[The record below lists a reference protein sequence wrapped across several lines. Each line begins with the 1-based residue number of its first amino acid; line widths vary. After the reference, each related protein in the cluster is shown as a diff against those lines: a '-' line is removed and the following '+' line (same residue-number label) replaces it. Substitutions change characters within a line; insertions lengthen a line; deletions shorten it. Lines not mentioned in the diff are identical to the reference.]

1 VSGVPDSTPIEV
13 ASTNGVHVVVHDL
26 GGEGE
31 PLVVAH
37 ATGFHGRAYEPLAAG
52 LRDRFHVWAIDF
64 RGHGASTAPAD
75 GDFSWLGM
83 RDDLL
88 ATADALGWSRLAAFG
103 HSMGGCTVLLAE
115 LARPGLV
122 ERAYLYEPIIV
133 RAGVEGTVSSPLPAM
148 ARRRRA
154 RFDSHADALLRFAT
168 RPGLSVLRAD
178 ALAAY
183 VLHGFVPATGG
194 GVELA
199 CAPEDEARTFEANA
213 ALSTAGL
220 GSIATRVVIARGLA
234 DRHDFPAQIA
244 PEVAAGLPRGSLV
257 DYAHLGHFGPL
268 QDPALVAAEIAAAL
282 S

>member
-1 VSGVPDSTPIEV
+1 VTDVTDSTPIEV
-13 ASTNGVHVVVHDL
+13 ASTNGVRLAVHDL
-26 GGEGE
+26 GGHGE
-31 PLVVAH
+31 TLAVCH

-64 RGHGASTAPAD
+64 RGHGASTAPTD
-75 GDFSWLGM
+75 GDFSWVGM

-88 ATADALGWSRLAAFG
+88 AVADAFGWSHLSAFG
-103 HSMGGCTVLLAE
+103 HSMGGCTILLAE

-133 RAGVEGTVSSPLPAM
+133 RAGVEGTMSSPLPAM

-154 RFDSHADALLRFAT
+154 RFDSHAEALLRFAT

-183 VLHGFVPATGG
+183 VVHGFVPAADG

-213 ALSTAGL
+213 ALTTAGL
-220 GSIATRVVIARGLA
+220 GPIGTHAVVARGLA
-234 DRHDFPAQIA
+234 EVHDFPAQIA
-244 PEVAAGLPRGSLV
+244 PDVAAALPHGSLV
-257 DYAHLGHFGPL
+257 EYAHLGHFGPL
-268 QDPALVAAEIAAAL
+268 QDPALLAAEISMAL
-282 S
+282 A

>member
-64 RGHGASTAPAD
+64 RGHGASAAPAD

-199 CAPEDEARTFEANA
+199 WGHEEKEWKVQAKP
-213 ALSTAGL
+213 AG
-220 GSIATRVVIARGLA
+220 A
-234 DRHDFPAQIA
+234 DRAGSGRGVASWFARRLRPPRPLRAA
-244 PEVAAGLPRGSLV
+244 PGPRARRRRDRRRPVVSDVADVTPTS
-257 DYAHLGHFGPL
+257 
-268 QDPALVAAEIAAAL
+268 